1 MSENKR
7 IKPLLKWF
15 EGHAWM
21 YGGMP
26 ERVTVYP
33 LPVWSP
39 VKEEKSYK
47 RSARTS
53 AGEIAIFE
61 FGFRAPNE
69 FPFEGVEAISWEEL
83 DGSLHHHCKTC
94 EWDFMRGHGT
104 SYCRSQEE
112 VCEGSCAE
120 WQISPDEIG
129 TAKVEYYK
137 QLHGSNYGPCGVV
150 VSLSGK

>member
-7 IKPLLKWF
+7 IKPLLEWF
-15 EGHAWM
+15 EGRSAL

-39 VKEEKSYK
+39 VKADGSYK

-61 FGFRAPNE
+61 FGFPALELGAVP
-69 FPFEGVEAISWEEL
+69 WEDL
-83 DGSLHHHCKTC
+83 DESLPHHCKTC
-94 EWDFMRGHGT
+94 EWDFMRGKGT

-112 VCEGSCAE
+112 VCEGSCTE
-120 WQISPDEIG
+120 WEISPDEIG
-129 TAKVEYYK
+129 TAMVEYYK
-137 QLHGSNYGPCGVV
+137 QLHESSYGPCGVV
-150 VSLSGK
+150 VSLSGKQIGR